1 MATGTIL
8 DAFILFELL
17 KRAFSGGGSSASS
30 ASAPSNAPA
39 EAKVSTPTAQVFTS
53 PAPASTPTAQVIP
66 TTPAPTPAPTQT
78 PMQAVT
84 PGLPDFPGGWE
95 ADVPP
100 PKEVVAR
107 AWSLLPTLWKT
118 GVGTHVQEVT
128 NGRTI
133 TYQAQ
138 MMAGNKKGVVAFR
151 VKGSPKG

>member
-1 MATGTIL
+1 VTLTTL
-8 DAFILFELL
+8 DGFILFELL
-17 KRAFSGGGSSASS
+17 KLAFGKKAET
-30 ASAPSNAPA
+30 SNAPEA
-39 EAKVSTPTAQVFTS
+39 AKVVTPNAQVITT
-53 PAPASTPTAQVIP
+53 PAAPTTPTAQVIP
-66 TTPAPTPAPTQT
+66 TTPATPATTQTQT

-95 ADVPP
+95 ADIPP

-107 AWSLLPTLWKT
+107 AWSLLPTLWQT